1 MTTVLRS
8 PPGVAVVNQAAS
20 SGQVAMVDGTS
31 PAAAVSKL
39 AMASSSPDQLLLAKS
54 RNLETTASAAA
65 LNNSKNVAAS
75 TPISTSSPRE
85 TPTSHVVIASLT
97 SGAMAGAIAKTVIA
111 PLDRTKIYFQ
121 THPDKSYRIKRALR
135 YLYTTYKN
143 EGFLFLWRGN
153 SATMARIVPYASVQF
168 LAHDQYKRILGI
180 HADQTKH
187 EDSDTASRKLRHFM
201 AGSLAG
207 MTGQVLTYPLDRAR
221 AVMAVTRIGEYKN
234 LMDVFRRTIKNEG
247 IPALYR
253 GFVPTILGVIPYAG
267 TSFFTYEQ
275 LKAFWTA
282 KARQEDPSNPTPAP
296 TTLQRLSS
304 GAIAG
309 LLGQTTSYPLDIV
322 RRRMQTATQMG
333 VSQNRYATI
342 LGTLTVILRK
352 EGIRKGWFKGVSM
365 NFIKG
370 PIAVGIS
377 FTTFDYFN
385 HLVKEGLKSLD

>member
-20 SGQVAMVDGTS
+20 SGGQVAMVDGTS
-31 PAAAVSKL
+31 PAAAAVSKL
-39 AMASSSPDQLLLAKS
+39 AMASSSPDQLLLAK
-54 RNLETTASAAA
+54 RNLENPNNNGSTATTP
-65 LNNSKNVAAS
+65 
-75 TPISTSSPRE
+75 TPTSSSRE

-97 SGAMAGAIAKTVIA
+97 SGAMAGAIARTVIA

-143 EGFLFLWRGN
+143 EGFFFLWRGN

-187 EDSDTASRKLRHFM
+187 QDDNSDNTSSRNLRHFM

-282 KARQEDPSNPTPAP
+282 KAKQEDPSNPTPAP

-385 HLVKEGLKSLD
+385 HLMKEGLKNLD